1 MKRSVLG
8 GALLLVL
15 SSCSSLGIDPST
27 ELTYT
32 DPSTGEEVTTTLG
45 DAMADQIE
53 GTGSVVASTAGKAI
67 GVATGNPVVGV
78 SAAALLSDPAAK
90 LHIVLEHLNF
100 EQQPLLDSYAAG
112 RISLPQLID
121 ERVRLRQARRQAFTG
136 VGGQKIDIGS
146 SQAQCRCGLRFEGA

>member
-1 MKRSVLG
+1 MKHSMIG

-15 SSCSSLGIDPST
+15 SSCSALGIDPST

-32 DPSTGEEVTTTLG
+32 DPTTGEEVTTTLG

-78 SAAALLSDPAAK
+78 SAAALLSA
-90 LHIVLEHLNF
+90 
-100 EQQPLLDSYAAG
+100 
-112 RISLPQLID
+112 LIGTGTS
-121 ERVRLRQARRQAFTG
+121 RLRRKKKQA
-136 VGGQKIDIGS
+136 S
-146 SQAQCRCGLRFEGA
+146 STTSSGDGDPSDEDAA